1 MSVEAIAAVSGVA
14 VPAIQAPGL
23 TDAAA
28 GAQTG
33 VERVFDALVTHLQ
46 ELNTSMSASAPAAN
60 ALALGNTEQLES
72 VLLEMERVRVQ
83 FDFMMSVRNRLLEG
97 YQELM
102 RMQV

>member
-1 MSVEAIAAVSGVA
+1 MSIEAIAAVSIA
-14 VPAIQAPGL
+14 PAPMISAPAFA
-23 TDAAA
+23 DAAT

-33 VERVFDALVTHLQ
+33 VERAFDALVAHLQ
-46 ELNTSMSASAPAAN
+46 ELNTSMSASAPATN
-60 ALALGNTEQLES
+60 ALALGNTDQMES